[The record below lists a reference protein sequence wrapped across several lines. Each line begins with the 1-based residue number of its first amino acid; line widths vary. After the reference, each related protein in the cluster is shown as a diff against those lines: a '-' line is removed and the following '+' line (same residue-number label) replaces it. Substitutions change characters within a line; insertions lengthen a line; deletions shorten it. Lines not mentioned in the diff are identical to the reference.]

1 MEQNPYLITY
11 ATDAGMGLAFHSRV
25 DCAGPPAMTAS
36 DPPRPGPL
44 APAAL
49 AMEDFPMSDPVQYRL
64 NSPGTQPPYD
74 APGYLGTI
82 KRHPKQKPH
91 PLPHTITETT
101 GPSFS
106 SSRFPPLADLSKTGE
121 KPALG
126 ERIIVAGRITD
137 EDGRPVPH
145 TMIEIWQANA
155 TGRYDHPA
163 DQHDAPLDPNFH
175 GAGRVFTDA
184 DGRYRFLTIRPG
196 AYPWPNHRNAWRPN
210 HIHYS
215 YFGPAFAT
223 RLVTQ
228 MYFPGDPLLA
238 FDPIFHAVPDE
249 AARNRLIAVFDLD
262 ITEPDYALGFRF
274 DVVLR
279 GRSATPMES

>member
-1 MEQNPYLITY
+1 MTDPTPFRPY
-11 ATDAGMGLAFHSRV
+11 A
-25 DCAGPPAMTAS
+25 
-36 DPPRPGPL
+36 
-44 APAAL
+44 
-49 AMEDFPMSDPVQYRL
+49 
-64 NSPGTQPPYD
+64 PGTQPPYD
-74 APGYLGTI
+74 APAYLGTI
-82 KRHPKQKPH
+82 KRHPKQKLH
-91 PLPHTITETT
+91 PMPHTITETT

-106 SSRFPPLADLSKTGE
+106 ANRFPPLADMTMATG

-126 ERIIVAGRITD
+126 ERIIVAGTITD
-137 EDGRPVPH
+137 EDGRPVPN
-145 TMIEIWQANA
+145 TMVEIWQANA

-175 GAGRVFTDA
+175 GNGRVFTDES
-184 DGRYRFLTIRPG
+184 GRYRFLTIRPG

-210 HIHYS
+210 HIHFS

-249 AARNRLIAVFDLD
+249 HARNRLIAVFDLD
-262 ITEPDYALGFRF
+262 ITEPDYALGYRF

-279 GRSATPMES
+279 GRGATPMGL